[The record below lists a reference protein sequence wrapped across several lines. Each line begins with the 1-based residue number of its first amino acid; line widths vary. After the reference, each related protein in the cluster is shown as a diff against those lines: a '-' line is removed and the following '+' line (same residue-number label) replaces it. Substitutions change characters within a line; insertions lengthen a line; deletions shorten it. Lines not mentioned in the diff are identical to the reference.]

1 MVRFMRKTVA
11 SLLSGGERTM
21 PEPTSLRRPRAAG
34 YPRRAGRRALGSRGA
49 AAVEFALVAPVFF
62 LVVIGMIEVGRALMV
77 QQALTNASRAGAREA
92 ALLATSQSAVLA
104 KVQQCAADMGIVGA
118 QASVSPDP
126 GSAVAGTEITVVASI
141 GFNQVSWLPT
151 PWILGGATL
160 TASTSMRKEGF

>member
-1 MVRFMRKTVA
+1 MVSLMSRSAVSLLADGGPSTPERTSSCYRRAPRLSPRARRRAVRF
-11 SLLSGGERTM
+11 
-21 PEPTSLRRPRAAG
+21 
-34 YPRRAGRRALGSRGA
+34 RGA

-92 ALLATSQSAVLA
+92 ALLATSQEAVLA
-104 KVQQCAADMGIVGA
+104 KVHQYAADMGIGGA
-118 QASVSPDP
+118 EATVSPDP
-126 GSAVAGTEITVVASI
+126 ASAVAGTEITVVASI

-160 TASTSMRKEGF
+160 SASTSMRKEGF